1 MFSVWQQRVK
11 RKTAAG
17 LAVLVLAWYA
27 MLPCAVRANNFTAT
41 LDRDMVNV
49 GEPVTLT
56 LTFEGDDPKSIS
68 GLTQDP
74 NLRMVQ
80 GGASHFINSING
92 ETTQGIT
99 KTLEITPL
107 KPGEYTIPALTAEY
121 PDGSV
126 LKSKPLKLVAVKAG
140 NSATNQLA
148 FMKFVLPKT
157 QAYVGEVVEAQLQLY
172 LRDSVANAGE
182 ILQGFDQLNN
192 GAVSADGFT
201 VLKIGH
207 LQHRREQV
215 GNAIYNVGTLVASL
229 APVKSGQLTI
239 NSFSAPVTLSIPR
252 SGQRQRDPF
261 DNFGMGFGMFQM
273 VDQRQVTLSA
283 DPAQMTAVPLPTEN
297 VPADFN
303 GAVGSYQMAVSA
315 GQTNVSAGDPITLK
329 IQITGRGALDSL
341 SLPEQW
347 NWPNFKLYPAT
358 TKQAETTDPMGIE
371 GTKTFERVI
380 EPQSANVKEIPPVS
394 FTFFDPAQ
402 KTYRTLR
409 DPGIPL
415 EVRPSATVALP
426 AVAAVARP
434 GTDNAPS
441 LDIVPVK
448 QRIGTLAQ
456 ISPPLLTQT
465 WFIALQGA
473 PLLAWLSLVAWRR
486 RVDSLA
492 NNPRLRRKR
501 LVEALIRKGLVDL
514 HRLAS
519 ENRSE
524 EFFAAVS
531 HLLQEQLGEKLDL
544 PASAITES
552 VIEERLIPSGTPE
565 AVVTGLRD
573 LFQICNLARYAPVKT
588 SQELASVIP
597 KVEAVLEELREVKG

>member
-1 MFSVWQQRVK
+1 
-11 RKTAAG
+11 
-17 LAVLVLAWYA
+17 
-27 MLPCAVRANNFTAT
+27 
-41 LDRDMVNV
+41 MVNV
-49 GEPVTLT
+49 GESVTLT

-68 GLTQDP
+68 GLTQNP
-74 NLRMVQ
+74 NFRMVE
-80 GGASHFINSING
+80 GGASHFFNSING
-92 ETTQGIT
+92 QMTQGVT
-99 KTLEITPL
+99 KTVEITPL
-107 KPGEYTIPALTAEY
+107 KPGEYTIPALSAEY
-121 PDGSV
+121 ADGTE

-140 NSATNQLA
+140 GSATNQLA

-192 GAVSADGFT
+192 GAVTADGFT

-215 GNAIYNVGTLVASL
+215 GNAIYNMGTIVVSL

-239 NSFSAPVTLSIPR
+239 NSFSAPVNLSIPR

-303 GAVGSYQMAVSA
+303 GAVGSYQMNVSA

-347 NWPNFKLYPAT
+347 NWPNFKLYPPT
-358 TKQAETTDPMGIE
+358 TKQAETTDPMGVE
-371 GTKTFERVI
+371 GTKTFERVV
-380 EPQSANVKEIPPVS
+380 EPQNAEVKEIPPVS

-402 KTYRTLR
+402 KIYRTLR

-415 EVRPSATVALP
+415 EVRPSATAALP
-426 AVAAVARP
+426 AVAVAARS
-434 GTDNAPS
+434 GQDNAPS

-448 QRIGTLAQ
+448 QRLGSLAQ

-473 PLLAWLSLVAWRR
+473 PLLAWLSLLAWRR

-492 NNPRLRRKR
+492 NNPRLRRR
-501 LVEALIRKGLVDL
+501 RQVETLVRNGLADL
-514 HRLAS
+514 QRLAS
-519 ENRSE
+519 EKKSD
-524 EFFAAVS
+524 EFFSAVS
-531 HLLQEQLGEKLDL
+531 HLLQEQLGERLDL

-552 VIEERLIPSGTPE
+552 VIEERLIPGGAP
-565 AVVTGLRD
+565 ANVIAGLQE

-588 SQELASVIP
+588 SQELAAVIP
-597 KVEAVLEELREVKG
+597 KVQAVLEELREVKV